1 MATIATLVLTLALVL
16 ITAHYAWQTQRMV
29 REMRDSRELSVL
41 PKISIDLSYLG
52 PVNAFPALTN
62 VGSGP
67 ALNADLEVVF
77 EPIDPDA
84 HPRDVRRLRWNV
96 IAPGERI
103 RLFPPEHEGN
113 RLMSTDEMAARYARV
128 RVRGS
133 VEDSLGSKR
142 QVDHCLEDLQQWS
155 QLVRDAHVLA
165 DEPPAKE
172 IAREVKALARE
183 MRDTRREIE
192 RLRNDL
198 VNGRPATNRFS
209 PTIP

>member
-1 MATIATLVLTLALVL
+1 
-16 ITAHYAWQTQRMV
+16 
-29 REMRDSRELSVL
+29 
-41 PKISIDLSYLG
+41 
-52 PVNAFPALTN
+52 
-62 VGSGP
+62 
-67 ALNADLEVVF
+67 
-77 EPIDPDA
+77 
-84 HPRDVRRLRWNV
+84 
-96 IAPGERI
+96 
-103 RLFPPEHEGN
+103 
-113 RLMSTDEMAARYARV
+113 MAATFARV

-165 DEPPAKE
+165 DEPPTKE

-198 VNGRPATNRFS
+198 VDGRPATNRFS